1 MNEVIRALTQ
11 RRSCKNFAPRQ
22 VDEAALEEILLAGT
36 WAANGMG
43 RQSPKILVLQRKEDI
58 EALERLNA
66 AVIGKPELHPFYGA
80 PTVCAVLA
88 DASALTAV
96 EDASLVIGNM
106 MAAAW
111 SLGVGSCWIHR
122 AKEEFATPEGKAL
135 LERWGITGDYI
146 GVGHCVL
153 GYPAVQYRPGA
164 PRKPDYI
171 VRIP

>member
-11 RRSCKNFAPRQ
+11 RRSCKSFAPRQ

-66 AVIGKPELHPFYGA
+66 AVIGKPDLHPFYGA

-88 DASALTAV
+88 DASVLTAV

-122 AKEEFATPEGKAL
+122 AKEEFATPEGSAL
-135 LERWGITGDYI
+135 LARWGITGNYI

-153 GYPAVQYRPGA
+153 GYPAAQYRPGA

-171 VRIP
+171 VRIA